1 MLREMAKIIRQ
12 SNLEFNQNQMKEIQ
26 NQDLSIK
33 LLKMY

>member
-1 MLREMAKIIRQ
+1 MAKIIRQ